1 MDWGHAIVVISRG
14 AMRVDNDHFS
24 NASLAALWALLGK
37 KKKPKRTLLLVIA
50 LALK

>member
-24 NASLAALWALLGK
+24 NASLAALWALRGK
-37 KKKPKRTLLLVIA
+37 KNLSKGTLLFVIA

>member
-37 KKKPKRTLLLVIA
+37 KKPKGTLLLVIA